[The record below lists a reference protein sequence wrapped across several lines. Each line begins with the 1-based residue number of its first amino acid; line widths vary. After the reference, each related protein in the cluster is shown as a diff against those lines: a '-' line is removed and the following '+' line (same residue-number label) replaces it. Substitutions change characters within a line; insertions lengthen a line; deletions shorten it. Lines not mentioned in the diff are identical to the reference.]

1 MNAEYL
7 MDGVRV
13 LCERQAED
21 VWSVWFYIAMMTLVG
36 FIISIAA
43 GIAMSNNGIEFIII
57 ISLLFGLII
66 GFPFGMIL
74 HYFDVEISL
83 PLRYDV
89 TIDETV
95 NFVEFDRQFY
105 VIEQSG
111 EIYTV
116 AYRSDMK

>member
-21 VWSVWFYIAMMTLVG
+21 VMSVWFYIAMFTLVS
-36 FIISIAA
+36 FVISIGF
-43 GIAMSNNGIEFIII
+43 GIASSNAGIEFIII
-57 ISLLFGLII
+57 ISLLFGLIVGI
-66 GFPFGMIL
+66 PFGMIL
-74 HYFDVEISL
+74 HHYDVEISM

-95 NFVEFDRQFY
+95 NFVEFDRKFY
-105 VIEQSG
+105 VIEQNG

>member
-1 MNAEYL
+1 

-21 VWSVWFYIAMMTLVG
+21 VWSVWFYIAMLTLVG
-36 FIISIAA
+36 FLISIVA
-43 GIAMSNNGIEFIII
+43 GIATSNDGIGFIII

-66 GFPFGMIL
+66 GVPFGMIL
-74 HYFDVEISL
+74 HDYDVEISL